1 MMRHTILSLALTMA
15 LLAGCSAEF
24 EAATSHEVLGLIVT
38 PTEPVV
44 TVGGEIQLVATAFYE
59 DGMTADVTPSCRW
72 TALDGS
78 QRVQLGNGMDSE
90 GKVLG
95 VTPGAA
101 QVVAEIG
108 GVVSDT
114 IVVWVTDAQVI
125 GLTIKPGDVELI
137 EGESTW
143 LQAMA
148 EFSDG
153 TRGDLSAGVRWI
165 TGDPDVATLAVD
177 GKVTAKH
184 PGYTQ
189 VRTEYEDI
197 TSEPVAVTVI
207 DDPVGDDD
215 DAGDDDAGDD
225 DAGDDDAGDDDA
237 GDDDAGDDDAGDD
250 DMGDDDTG
258 DDDTSPTGMP
268 NLEVTYFSAYVGE
281 TETYY
286 FVDVTNTGDLAADGF
301 YVDLFL
307 DLWDPPVF
315 GEDGEHYQYI
325 DTLEPGDTVYA
336 DFDVPEIPV
345 SYEWWSYV
353 LLDTLEQVE
362 ESDESDN
369 VEGPLTVE

>member
-1 MMRHTILSLALTMA
+1 MMRHTILSLALGVA

-24 EAATSHEVLGLIVT
+24 EAASSHEALGLIVT

-59 DGMTADVTPSCRW
+59 DGLTADVTPSCKW

-78 QRVQLGNGMDSE
+78 QRIQLGSGMDRE

-101 QVVAEIG
+101 QVVAEIDG
-108 GVVSDT
+108 IVSDT

-125 GLTIKPGDVELI
+125 GLTIKPGDVEI
-137 EGESTW
+137 VEGESTW

-165 TGDPDVATLAVD
+165 TSDPDVATLAVD
-177 GKVTAKH
+177 GKITAKN
-184 PGYTQ
+184 PGLTQ
-189 VRTEYEDI
+189 VRAEYEEI
-197 TSEPVAVTVI
+197 TSEPVSVTVI
-207 DDPVGDDD
+207 DDPVGDD

-250 DMGDDDTG
+250 DDSDQTDPNISAGDCEC
-258 DDDTSPTGMP
+258 S
-268 NLEVTYFSAYVGE
+268 LEGTRDPGRSAL
-281 TETYY
+281 TTAAPAL
-286 FVDVTNTGDLAADGF
+286 LALLAL
-301 YVDLFL
+301 LFRRR
-307 DLWDPPVF
+307 
-315 GEDGEHYQYI
+315 
-325 DTLEPGDTVYA
+325 
-336 DFDVPEIPV
+336 
-345 SYEWWSYV
+345 
-353 LLDTLEQVE
+353 
-362 ESDESDN
+362 
-369 VEGPLTVE
+369 